1 VRLIQGVMIGLILL
15 IALLIDTLQRAW
27 RGC

>member
-1 VRLIQGVMIGLILL
+1 VRLMQGVMIGLILL

-27 RGC
+27 RAP